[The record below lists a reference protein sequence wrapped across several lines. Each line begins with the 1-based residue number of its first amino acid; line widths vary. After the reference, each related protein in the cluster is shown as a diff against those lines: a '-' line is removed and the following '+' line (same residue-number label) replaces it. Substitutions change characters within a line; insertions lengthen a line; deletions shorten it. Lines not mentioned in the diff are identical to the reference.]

1 MKILLLGKHGQ
12 VGREL
17 QTSLAPLGELI
28 ALGRQECD
36 LEDSAHLELVLQQHA
51 PDIIVNAAAYTAVDK
66 AESDEITARKVNALA
81 VHILANYARANN
93 ILLVH
98 YSTDY
103 VFDGK
108 KPEPYTEQDQTNPQ
122 SAYGRTKREGEEAI
136 LRSGC
141 QALIF
146 RSSWVFSAN
155 GDNFIKT
162 IMRLSRERDHL
173 SIVADQIG
181 APTSAELI
189 ADISAQAII
198 AWQKGM
204 LPAGIYHLA
213 ASGETSWHG
222 FAVHIVER
230 LQTNGLA
237 LNMLLQDIKPIAT
250 EEYPT
255 LAQRPMN
262 SCLNTGM
269 LAAALGTEIPQWKGD
284 VDRVIDQSV
293 KASL

>member
-1 MKILLLGKHGQ
+1 MKILLLGKDGQ

-17 QTSLAPLGELI
+17 QPALAPLGELI
-28 ALGRQECD
+28 ALGRPECD
-36 LEDSAHLELVLQQHA
+36 LEDSARLELVLQQHA

-81 VHILANYARANN
+81 VHILASYASANN

-103 VFDGK
+103 VFDGE

-146 RSSWVFSAN
+146 RTSWVFSAH

-189 ADISAQAII
+189 AEISTQAIT
-198 AWQKGM
+198 AWQKGK
-204 LPAGIYHLA
+204 LSAGIYNLA

-230 LQTNGLA
+230 LQANGLA
-237 LNMLLQDIKPIAT
+237 PNVLPRHIKSIAT

-255 LAQRPMN
+255 PAQRPKN
-262 SCLNTGM
+262 SRLNTAM
-269 LAAALGTEIPQWKGD
+269 LAASLGVKIPHWTAG
-284 VDRVIDQSV
+284 VDRIIDQLV
-293 KASL
+293 QIGL